1 MWLTHE
7 INSERWELNMN
18 KTIRFTGSALM
29 AMGLLM
35 QSGVAQSLTNLASD
49 QQSIELGNV
58 DGPEEASTPVS
69 QAQEVQSVTGAT
81 REVISSG
88 TNTNEQ
94 ADNKISVGASA
105 PEPVAAT
112 PMERYRD
119 LKLQQATNAHVGN
132 PSTIR
137 RYLKVD
143 RSAFADADGVK

>member
-1 MWLTHE
+1 
-7 INSERWELNMN
+7 MN
-18 KTIRFTGSALM
+18 RTLRLTGSALM
-29 AMGLLM
+29 AMGLMM
-35 QSGVAQSLTNLASD
+35 QSGVAQSLKNPASD

-58 DGPEEASTPVS
+58 DGPEEASTPVAQS
-69 QAQEVQSVTGAT
+69 QEGQSGTGAT

-88 TNTNEQ
+88 KNANDQ
-94 ADNKISVGASA
+94 ADNKISVSASA

-119 LKLQQATNAHVGN
+119 LKLQQATNAHAGN

-143 RSAFADADGVK
+143 RSALSDADGVK